1 VRNIEAFLDY
11 ERGWKMKRVILFA
24 AVALAFS
31 TGAIAQNGAVKST
44 ATKLSDAQ
52 LDQVTAGGLLLF
64 NPGKRVVA
72 LDTSTWSCMNCDEVK
87 AMAAADFNS
96 RPGGVKITTD
106 ADGRLVSFQLIG
118 TWKHAK

>member
-1 VRNIEAFLDY
+1 
-11 ERGWKMKRVILFA
+11 MKRLILFA

-64 NPGKRVVA
+64 NPGKHVVP
-72 LDTSTWSCMNCDEVK
+72 LDTSTWSCMNCAELRHMY
-87 AMAAADFNS
+87 AENGT
-96 RPGGVKITTD
+96 GGVKISFD
-106 ADGRLVSFQLIG
+106 ANGVPAMKYIG
-118 TWKHAK
+118 KWRHLNP

>member
-72 LDTSTWSCMNCDEVK
+72 LDTSTWSCMNCAEVQ
-87 AMAAADFNS
+87 AMAGQFGGG
-96 RPGGVKITTD
+96 PGGVKIITD
-106 ADGRLVSFQLIG
+106 ANGRLVDFRLVG
-118 TWKHAK
+118 TWKKHQ